1 MTPSTKD
8 VETDIETTTTRT
20 VEGHVWERS
29 RRTVAW
35 PVAAGVAGLAA
46 LGVGQGWPNRT
57 SIESYLTARSS
68 SALAVT
74 GVPSV
79 SVSFAGR
86 DGTVSGTVDTDAQRR
101 AVLDTV
107 RSQQGV
113 RVALDRLTVRTP
125 GPTDSPTDSP
135 TPPPTAPP
143 TTPAPTTT
151 SPQPTAEPTTD
162 PTTTPTTPPSTP
174 PTTTPAPTTPAP
186 TTAAPGGT
194 VAPSLK
200 LTIGTKGALLTGAVP
215 DEATRAALVS
225 AASGVVGEGKVVD
238 TLTVDPKVA
247 PDGLSSLGGVLAGL
261 GADADATV
269 TLADGTIAL
278 DGSVGSPEARQDALT
293 AAEAV
298 VGTAA
303 KVRDGLTVRVDDPTK
318 DEQDAVR
325 AAIAEL
331 PRITFATGSA
341 TLTKQGRET
350 VRNVA
355 EILQAYP
362 KVAVE
367 IQGHTD
373 DRGTAK
379 VNKELS
385 VARARTVLLTLRGAG
400 VDSARL
406 TSKGFGEAKPAFPN
420 TSAGNRA
427 KNRRVV
433 FEVRA

>member
-1 MTPSTKD
+1 MTPSTTED
-8 VETDIETTTTRT
+8 VTVETTTTRT
-20 VEGHVWERS
+20 TEGHVWERS

-35 PVAAGVAGLAA
+35 PLAAGVVGLAA
-46 LGVGQGWPNRT
+46 LGIGQGWPNRH
-57 SIESYLTARSS
+57 SVESDLTDRSAA
-68 SALAVT
+68 ALASA

-86 DGTVSGTVDTDAQRR
+86 DGTVSGTVDTEGDRR

-107 RSQQGV
+107 RAQQGV
-113 RVALDRLTVRTP
+113 RVAVDRLTVRAP
-125 GPTDSPTDSP
+125 GPSSTAT
-135 TPPPTAPP
+135 TPPPPPTSSPAEPSTTATSSPSDTPSTAPSQ
-143 TTPAPTTT
+143 TATDTT
-151 SPQPTAEPTTD
+151 SPSTSPSATTTEPTA
-162 PTTTPTTPPSTP
+162 
-174 PTTTPAPTTPAP
+174 PA
-186 TTAAPGGT
+186 GT

-200 LTIGTKGALLTGAVP
+200 LTVGTKGALLTGAVP
-215 DEATRAALVS
+215 DAATRDSLVS
-225 AASGVVGEGKVVD
+225 AAAAIVGEGKVVD
-238 TLTVDPKVA
+238 TLTVDPKVT

-261 GADADATV
+261 GPDADATV
-269 TLADGTIAL
+269 TLFDGTIAL
-278 DGSVGSPEARQDALT
+278 DGSVGSQEARQAALT
-293 AAEAV
+293 AAESV

-303 KVRDGLTVRVDDPTK
+303 KVRDGLTVRTDDENK

-325 AAIAEL
+325 SAIAEL

-341 TLTKQGRET
+341 TLTKQGKET
-350 VRNVA
+350 VRNVS

-379 VNKELS
+379 VNRELS
-385 VARARTVLLTLRGAG
+385 VARARTVLVTLRGLG
-400 VDSARL
+400 VDGGRL
-406 TSKGFGEAKPAFPN
+406 TSKGFGEARPAFPN
-420 TSAGNRA
+420 STASNRA

>member
-1 MTPSTKD
+1 MAQGTTKD
-8 VETDIETTTTRT
+8 VETETRTTTTRT

-35 PVAAGVAGLAA
+35 PVAAGVLGLAA
-46 LGVGQGWPNRT
+46 LGVGQGWPNRH
-57 SIESYLTARSS
+57 SIESDLTDRSS
-68 SALAVT
+68 SALAGA

-79 SVSFAGR
+79 SVTFAGR
-86 DGTVSGTVDTDAQRR
+86 DGTVYGTVDTEAQRR

-125 GPTDSPTDSP
+125 GTSGGPTQS
-135 TPPPTAPP
+135 PTAPP
-143 TTPAPTTT
+143 TSPAPSVTTTAPAPSTTQPAPTSSGPTTSPSTPAPT
-151 SPQPTAEPTTD
+151 S
-162 PTTTPTTPPSTP
+162 S
-174 PTTTPAPTTPAP
+174 APTS
-186 TTAAPGGT
+186 AAPGGT

-200 LTIGTKGALLTGAVP
+200 LTIGPKGALLTGAVP
-215 DEATRAALVS
+215 DDATRSAIVAA
-225 AASGVVGEGKVVD
+225 AAGVVGEGKVTD

-247 PDGLSSLGGVLAGL
+247 PDGLSALGGVLAGL

-269 TLADGTIAL
+269 TLSEGTIAL
-278 DGSVGSPEARQDALT
+278 DGSVGSEEARQAALT
-293 AAEAV
+293 AAESV

-303 KVRDGLTVRVDDPTK
+303 KVRDGLTVRQDDPVR

-331 PRITFATGSA
+331 PRITFSTGSA

-355 EILQAYP
+355 EILAAYP

-373 DRGTAK
+373 DRGTTR

-385 VARARTVLLTLRGAG
+385 VARARTVLITLKGLG
-400 VDSARL
+400 IDGARL
-406 TSKGFGEAKPAFPN
+406 DSRGFGESRPAFPN
-420 TSAGNRA
+420 TTASNRA

-433 FEVRA
+433 FEVKA

>member
-8 VETDIETTTTRT
+8 VEIETETTTSRT
-20 VEGHVWERS
+20 TEGHVWERS

-35 PVAAGVAGLAA
+35 PVAAGVLGLAA
-46 LGVGQGWPNRT
+46 LGIGQGWPNRG
-57 SIESYLTARSS
+57 SIESDLAERSS
-68 SALAVT
+68 SALAGA

-86 DGTVSGTVDTDAQRR
+86 DGTVSGTVDTEAQRR
-101 AVLDTV
+101 TVLDTV
-107 RSQQGV
+107 KSQQGV

-125 GPTDSPTDSP
+125 GPTD
-135 TPPPTAPP
+135 
-143 TTPAPTTT
+143 
-151 SPQPTAEPTTD
+151 
-162 PTTTPTTPPSTP
+162 TPTTPVPTATTTA
-174 PTTTPAPTTPAP
+174 PTTTPAPTPTDTATPSDTTSPSTSPTTSPTTPATTSPEP
-186 TTAAPGGT
+186 TTSAPGGT
-194 VAPSLK
+194 VAPSLT
-200 LTIGTKGALLTGAVP
+200 LTLGTKGAVLTGAVP
-215 DEATRAALVS
+215 DETTRAALVS

-278 DGSVGSPEARQDALT
+278 DGSVGSPEARQAALT

-303 KVRDGLTVRVDDPTK
+303 KVRDGLTVREDDPTK

-331 PRITFATGSA
+331 PRITFGTGSA
-341 TLTKQGRET
+341 TLTRDGRET

-373 DRGTAK
+373 DRGTSR
-379 VNKELS
+379 VNRELS
-385 VARARTVLLTLRGAG
+385 VARARTVLLTLRGLG
-400 VDSARL
+400 VDRDRL

-420 TSAGNRA
+420 SSAGNRA

-433 FEVRA
+433 FEVKA